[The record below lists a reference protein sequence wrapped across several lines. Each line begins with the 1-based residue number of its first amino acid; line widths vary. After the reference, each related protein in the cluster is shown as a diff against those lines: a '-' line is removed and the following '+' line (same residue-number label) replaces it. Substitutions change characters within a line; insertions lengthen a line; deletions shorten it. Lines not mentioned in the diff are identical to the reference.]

1 MAGKTADYF
10 TLNSMNIMSDY
21 SYEVQLAD
29 VKIINGNKTELLV
42 YGGGNAKNGATAM
55 AENASVSVTRNHTS
69 TNIGSPKGDYL
80 HLLYIANNIS
90 SSLTSVRFSNEEYT
104 VKPGDCLEYDI
115 HCDNRLTNSGF
126 GVDIKLK
133 SGTDI
138 NASGWLD
145 QNAIPGV
152 IGIEN
157 RRLAGGWHHR
167 KLNIS
172 GAAGE
177 TVTEWNFAGNI
188 NIPDE
193 LWQSIGRMFE
203 ADIDNVRIT
212 NNGKT
217 VKEIYKDGAPAD
229 NTVVRRQSNM
239 TVNLSSVSLEAPKP
253 IYEAVTTV
261 DGEVF
266 VVAYNVKDFGAKGD
280 GKTDDTNAFQSA
292 LYAAEKLDGGTVYA
306 PAGNYKIE
314 GRLYIPGAVTL
325 LGDWHT
331 PGSDGKETL
340 LMAYSGKGDAEWL
353 DRMYSAAEKEYTFWC
368 ENRMTESGLNR
379 YYCDGKDGFGRGAA
393 EYLCK
398 RCGLDK
404 PNEAD
409 IEEYSKCLMSFC
421 ESGWDCTSRFD
432 MRAHEFNALDLN
444 SLLYGMEKNMEYFSE
459 VLKNGKSG
467 VWLARAEKRKL
478 LMNSLM
484 WSEDNSA
491 FYDYD
496 FKRQKISDFF
506 SAASFYPL
514 AFGLATNEQAEKTVA
529 CLPKIE
535 MLYGTAG
542 CEKRNDNRNLQ
553 WDYPNGWGCLQYIV
567 IKGLLNYGY
576 KSDALRIAGK
586 YASLVESNFEKTG
599 TLWEKYN
606 VVTGGAS
613 TAAEY
618 ETPTM
623 IGWSTGIYLYVLK
636 LCLSE

>member
-1 MAGKTADYF
+1 MNTKVKAFILENWNKTVRTNTADEGTLIGLPEPYTVPCIEGTFQEMYYWDTYF
-10 TLNSMNIMSDY
+10 
-21 SYEVQLAD
+21 
-29 VKIINGNKTELLV
+29 
-42 YGGGNAKNGATAM
+42 
-55 AENASVSVTRNHTS
+55 
-69 TNIGSPKGDYL
+69 TNIGL
-80 HLLYIANNIS
+80 IL
-90 SSLTSVRFSNEEYT
+90 
-104 VKPGDCLEYDI
+104 
-115 HCDNRLTNSGF
+115 SG
-126 GVDIKLK
+126 
-133 SGTDI
+133 
-138 NASGWLD
+138 
-145 QNAIPGV
+145 
-152 IGIEN
+152 
-157 RRLAGGWHHR
+157 
-167 KLNIS
+167 
-172 GAAGE
+172 
-177 TVTEWNFAGNI
+177 
-188 NIPDE
+188 
-193 LWQSIGRMFE
+193 
-203 ADIDNVRIT
+203 
-212 NNGKT
+212 
-217 VKEIYKDGAPAD
+217 
-229 NTVVRRQSNM
+229 
-239 TVNLSSVSLEAPKP
+239 
-253 IYEAVTTV
+253 
-261 DGEVF
+261 
-266 VVAYNVKDFGAKGD
+266 
-280 GKTDDTNAFQSA
+280 
-292 LYAAEKLDGGTVYA
+292 
-306 PAGNYKIE
+306 KIE
-314 GRLYIPGAVTL
+314 QAICNT
-325 LGDWHT
+325 
-331 PGSDGKETL
+331 EN
-340 LMAYSGKGDAEWL
+340 MAYLIEKYGKMPNGNRTFYLNRSQPPFFSQAVRDIFEVTGDAEWL

-606 VVTGGAS
+606 VVTGGVS

-623 IGWSTGIYLYVLK
+623 LGWSAGIYLYVLK